1 MAKECLVH
9 VCPCPAC
16 QQDEQPERD
25 DHRDLN
31 LILSRVDEQQ
41 RRWIVG
47 REARRRG
54 HGGIQQVAEI
64 TGLHPETIRRG
75 RDELAQQLDGR
86 PTDRVRLPGGGRPR
100 VEKKIRACLRISLV
114 S

>member
-1 MAKECLVH
+1 MARECVVY
-9 VCPCPAC
+9 VCACPAC
-16 QQDEQPERD
+16 QQSAQPEMD

-41 RRWIVG
+41 RRWIAG

-75 RDELAQQLDGR
+75 RDELDQQLHGR
-86 PTDRVRLPGGGRPR
+86 PSDRVRLPGGGRPR
-100 VEKKIRACLRISLV
+100 VEKKIRPCLGTSLV

>member
-1 MAKECLVH
+1 MARECVVH
-9 VCPCPAC
+9 VCACPAC
-16 QQDEQPERD
+16 QQREQPERD
-25 DHRDLN
+25 DQRDRNRL
-31 LILSRVDEQQ
+31 LSRVDEQQ
-41 RRWIVG
+41 RRWLAG

-75 RDELAQQLDGR
+75 RDELDQQLHGR
-86 PTDRVRLPGGGRPR
+86 PTDRVRLPGGGRPG
-100 VEKKIRACLRISLV
+100 VETKIRPCLRTALV